1 MPRLARLLL
10 PLGLAALVAACQA
23 GLPGSRTVDDVTPN
37 AVAGDPIEVTAL
49 DAPSPAVADTEAPAT
64 ETAATPDATDPA
76 AAPSAAPSAD
86 GPAAASATDPE
97 GVAAAL
103 PVEPEVPQAIKTEA
117 QIACENRD
125 GLWTPVGTTGTLR
138 ACVFQTR
145 DGGERC
151 SRESDCEGACL
162 ARSGTC
168 SPIRPLFG
176 CHEVLQNDG
185 RRVTLCID

>member
-1 MPRLARLLL
+1 MPMPRLARLLL

-23 GLPGSRTVDDVTPN
+23 GLPGSRSSGDVTPN
-37 AVAGDPIEVTAL
+37 AVAGDPIEITAL
-49 DAPSPAVADTEAPAT
+49 DAPPPAGPDTEAPPPEMPTGGDPVDPAPADPA
-64 ETAATPDATDPA
+64 TAA
-76 AAPSAAPSAD
+76 S
-86 GPAAASATDPE
+86 AAASDPE

-103 PVEPEVPQAIKTEA
+103 PDEPAVPQATKPQA
-117 QIACENRD
+117 QIACEGSD
-125 GLWTPVGTTGTLR
+125 GFWTPVGTTGTLR
-138 ACVFQTR
+138 ACVFPTR

-151 SRESDCEGACL
+151 SREGDCEGACL